1 MGHMNAGMPYL
12 FRNDAERKISKK
24 ILYENKDAGA
34 LHNTGKKEQR
44 GLNTGSMG

>member
-1 MGHMNAGMPYL
+1 MEHMNTGMPYL
-12 FRNDAERKISKK
+12 FRNDVERKISKR

-34 LHNTGKKEQR
+34 MHNTGKKEQG